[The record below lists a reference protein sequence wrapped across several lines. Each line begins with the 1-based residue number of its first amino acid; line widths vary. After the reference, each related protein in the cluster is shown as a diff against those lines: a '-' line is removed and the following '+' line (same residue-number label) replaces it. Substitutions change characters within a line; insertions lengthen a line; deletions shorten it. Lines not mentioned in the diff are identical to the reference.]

1 LLEAQKSGQGQV
13 IDCAMV
19 DGSAALMAM
28 FWSFRNGG
36 FDETRR
42 GVNLL
47 DTGSHFY
54 DAYECADGNY
64 ISVGSIEPQFYAELL
79 RLTGLSDDPEF
90 AKQMDQSQWPHL
102 KDRLREIFRG
112 KTRAEWCEIMEHT
125 DVCFAPVLTMAEA
138 AEHPHNQARSTFVDI
153 AGTLQPAPA
162 PRFSRT
168 TAEIVRPGAHP
179 GQHTSEVLTDWGLA
193 PSHVEKLIE
202 TGAVKQA

>member
-1 LLEAQKSGQGQV
+1 
-13 IDCAMV
+13 MV
-19 DGSAALMAM
+19 DGAALLMTM
-28 FWSFRNGG
+28 FWGARQTPII
-36 FDETRR
+36 DENER
-42 GVNLL
+42 GHGLL

-54 DAYECADGNY
+54 NPYQCADGKY
-64 ISVGSIEPQFYAELL
+64 ISLGSIEPQFYAELL
-79 RLTGLSDDPEF
+79 RLTGLTDDAEF
-90 AKQMDQSQWPHL
+90 AGQMDKARWPAL
-102 KDRLREIFRG
+102 KARLTEVFLT

-138 AEHPHNQARSTFVDI
+138 AAHPHNQARSTFVDI
-153 AGTLQPAPA
+153 EGTLQPAPA

>member
-1 LLEAQKSGQGQV
+1 
-13 IDCAMV
+13 MV

-28 FWSFRNGG
+28 FWSFRKGG
-36 FDETRR
+36 FDENRR

-54 DAYECADGNY
+54 DAYECSDGTY
-64 ISVGSIEPQFYAELL
+64 ISVGSIEPQFYSELL

-90 AKQMDQSQWPHL
+90 AKQMDQAQWPHL
-102 KDRLREIFRG
+102 KDRLREIFRS

-168 TAEIVRPGAHP
+168 TAEIVRPAAHP
-179 GQHTSEVLTDWGLA
+179 GQHTSEVLTDWGVA